1 MIKKLIPELN
11 TVFIDTGIFVD
22 LLRVDFSTA
31 TDVVMNR
38 ISQTRKFFV
47 ALEELKKEIIFQTS
61 AINIAELF
69 HFNGNNSNTIEAI
82 GRVAGGIEII
92 SFDET
97 SALFHNQNF
106 GSVLGNAVIE
116 QLKKDAGYLQGNGFA
131 NIQDRIRKDIL
142 IASTAKQYECD
153 IILTND
159 SGFKYIS
166 DKLDMFCHLFTGNE
180 SDFITSQNGEKIYNF
195 S

>member
-1 MIKKLIPELN
+1 MIKKPINDLN

-22 LLRVDFSTA
+22 LLRVDFATA
-31 TDVVMNR
+31 NNAVVKR
-38 ISQTRKFFV
+38 ISQTRKFFL
-47 ALEELKKEIIFQTS
+47 ALQELKKDIIFQTS

-69 HFNGNNSNTIEAI
+69 HFNGNNQNTVEAI
-82 GRVAGGIEII
+82 GQVAGGIEII

-97 SALFHNQNF
+97 AALFHNQNF
-106 GSVLGNAVIE
+106 GLVLGNAVIE
-116 QLKKDAGYLQGNGFA
+116 QLKKEAGYLQGNGFA

-166 DKLDMFCHLFTGNE
+166 DKLDIFCHLFTGNE
-180 SDFITSQNGEKIYNF
+180 SDFITSHNGEKIYNF